1 VTCWPSF
8 SRSGGQLRPINED
21 VLDSSIILAILKN
34 ETIDDSAYAVVP
46 GAVTSAVNVAEVYS
60 KLGELDG
67 ISLTQ
72 VELLLG
78 LLARIEPFN
87 ASQAKAC
94 GMLRDATRNQGM
106 SLGDRACIALA
117 MDLDATV
124 YTTDRQWA
132 TATLACRVKLLR

>member
-1 VTCWPSF
+1 M
-8 SRSGGQLRPINED
+8 NED

-34 ETIDDSAYAVVP
+34 EAIDDSAYSVVP
-46 GAVTSAVNVAEVYS
+46 GAVMSAVNVAEVYS
-60 KLGELDG
+60 KLSELDG
-67 ISLTQ
+67 ISLTR

-78 LLARIEPFN
+78 LLDRIEPFT
-87 ASQAKAC
+87 AAQAKTC
-94 GMLRDATRNQGM
+94 GLLRDATRNQGM

-132 TATLACRVKLLR
+132 AATLTCRVKLLR